1 MNDHDIQIRMFPI
14 LMEIQIWGLAQ
25 VPATEEV
32 VLLTAQIK
40 RQQSLLIDLSPA
52 RRLTHVTSNFL
63 SPVSLDPSFLV
74 NPTEER
80 QSKIQAWKGKWY
92 WSSIQISICKL
103 CSLWLKIWSK
113 IGHRLIKDCWLERMI
128 VLDPPER
135 MQPCYTPE
143 IAFLFPNQTLF
154 FVGVT
159 KKKKVIYYTSTILNG
174 RAKSGVGE
182 T

>member
-63 SPVSLDPSFLV
+63 RPVSLDPSFLV
-74 NPTEER
+74 N
-80 QSKIQAWKGKWY
+80 S
-92 WSSIQISICKL
+92 
-103 CSLWLKIWSK
+103 
-113 IGHRLIKDCWLERMI
+113 
-128 VLDPPER
+128 
-135 MQPCYTPE
+135 TPE
-143 IAFLFPNQTLF
+143 KKDKARSKHGEGNDTEALF
-154 FVGVT
+154 
-159 KKKKVIYYTSTILNG
+159 K
-174 RAKSGVGE
+174 
-182 T
+182 